1 MINKQIKQELLKAR
15 TISLFLALFIA
26 VASALCANAVELVYS
41 LNKTISQFYE
51 ASSTSH
57 LIQMH
62 SGDIDENRIL
72 RYADESDLISKYE
85 IVEMLNVRGDALTIR
100 QDGITQLGSVIDNA
114 FVVQN
119 KEFDFLL
126 NSDNEKAVIKD
137 GYIGVPVYYQMI
149 YGLKEG
155 DSITVSTDKGDYS
168 FVIADFIRDSQMN
181 SSYISSKRFLVSQND
196 WDKLNFDINDV
207 EYIIEF
213 QVKNLKMVSQ
223 LEVDYLKSGLPSNG
237 PLITYSAIRLL
248 NMLTDIVTASVLI
261 LAVIFL
267 VCISVLCVRFAMIT
281 SIDQEYM
288 DIAIMKGLGI
298 PSKYISGIYMRKYMV
313 IAFIGSVIGFG
324 MSFSIVGVIQNN
336 LALYMG
342 IAEKTFINYL
352 LQGIACLAIAIIVL
366 VFCKRAVNSIKRI
379 NAVEALQQRGQIGK
393 DRTIRYPSMK
403 VNGRKLTSVILG
415 IKYMLGY
422 KKPYI
427 IICGIFTVLL
437 LLVLLPV
444 QIVTTMKSE
453 DFSTYMGIAKCD
465 LRVDFQ
471 DANRAK
477 DDIDRLNSI
486 LETDPD
492 IESHGMYETFLAY
505 SNNTEGDAVY
515 LNFERGDYSV
525 FGVSCIEGQL
535 PQNDKEIGISS
546 LLADET
552 KKSIGDSIVIEVDSK
567 EYVYIVCGIYQDIT
581 NGGKSAKIT
590 CQAID
595 APVYRSVVNINL
607 REKKNITDKIKEID
621 GSISKGKITNLIDY
635 ISQTMGDSIAKFIQ
649 LSWITLIVVLFITL
663 FTISIF
669 MKLLVIK
676 YTDDISTM
684 KGIGLS
690 SSDIRLQYMTRIIFG
705 ILMGIILG
713 EILVKAA
720 GQPII
725 GSIMSGMGASKIV
738 FAINPFLT
746 YFAIPAVVLAVAV
759 STTFIS
765 GKMINKIRCL
775 NA

>member
-1 MINKQIKQELLKAR
+1 MISKQIKQELLKAR

-41 LNKTISQFYE
+41 LNQTIRQFYE

-100 QDGITQLGSVIDNA
+100 QDGVTQLGSVIDNA

-126 NSDNEKAVIKD
+126 NSNNEIAEIEN
-137 GYIGVPVYYQMI
+137 GYIGVPVYYQMV

-155 DSITVSTDKGDYS
+155 DSITVSTDNGDYR

-196 WDKLNFDINDV
+196 WDKLNSNINDV

-261 LAVIFL
+261 LAAIFL

-288 DIAIMKGLGI
+288 EIAIMKGLGI
-298 PSKYISGIYMRKYMV
+298 SSKYISDIYMRKYMI
-313 IAFIGSVIGFG
+313 IAFIGCVIGFG
-324 MSFSIVGVIQNN
+324 MSFSIVGVVQNN

-342 IAEKTFINYL
+342 IAEKSLVNYL
-352 LQGIACLAIAIIVL
+352 LQSVACLAIAIIVL
-366 VFCKRAVNSIKRI
+366 MFCKRAVNSIRNV
-379 NAVEALQQRGQIGK
+379 NAVEALQQNGRIGS
-393 DRTIRYPSMK
+393 DRTIRHPSMK
-403 VNGRKLTSVILG
+403 ANGRMLTSVILG

-427 IICGIFTVLL
+427 IICGIFTALL

-453 DFSTYMGIAKCD
+453 EFSTYMGIAKCD

-471 DANRAK
+471 DAKKANG
-477 DDIDRLNSI
+477 DIERLISI
-486 LETDPD
+486 LEADSD
-492 IESHGMYETFLAY
+492 IQSYGLYETFLAY
-505 SNNTEGDAVY
+505 SDNTEGEAVY
-515 LNFERGDYSV
+515 LNFERGDYSE
-525 FGVSCIEGQL
+525 FGVSCNEGHL
-535 PQNDKEIGISS
+535 PKNEQEIGISH
-546 LLADET
+546 LLANET
-552 KKSIGDSIVIEVDSK
+552 QKTIGDKIVIEVNSK
-567 EYVYIVCGIYQDIT
+567 EYDYIVSGIYQDIT

-590 CQAID
+590 YQTVD

-607 REKKNITDKIKEID
+607 KEKKNIANKIREID
-621 GSISKGKITNLIDY
+621 GSISNGKITNLIDY

-649 LSWITLIVVLFITL
+649 LSWITMIVVLLITL

-676 YTDDISTM
+676 YKDDISTM
-684 KGIGLS
+684 KGIGLN

-713 EILVKAA
+713 EIFVRAA

-738 FAINPFLT
+738 FVINPILT
-746 YFAIPAVVLAVAV
+746 YFAIPLVILVVAV
-759 STTFIS
+759 STTFVS
-765 GKMINKIRCL
+765 GKMINKIRFM
-775 NA
+775 NT